1 MNTLLNLDQ
10 FRLTLKGHFREA
22 ADAIVE
28 KFDIYGYVSK
38 GEYNIAL
45 GIIRVTERGKK

>member
-1 MNTLLNLDQ
+1 MNTLLKLDQ
-10 FRLTLKGHFREA
+10 IRLTLNGHLREA

-28 KFDIYGYVSK
+28 KFDIWGFVSK

-45 GIIRVTERGKK
+45 GIIRVSERGKK